1 VSPEVDICI
10 LCHNRQDVTAR
21 FLVHLAGHLEGVR
34 AKIWLLDN
42 NSTDGT
48 WTLLKWFKSNTRR
61 WWPWARYKG
70 LNVKICRSPE
80 NLGFA
85 GGNNFIAQNCR
96 AKYICFLNNDVF
108 PEDGWWLH
116 LLLFGMRTPKW
127 GAKGPISDNVM
138 GIQHKVWNEKFDWAR
153 AAGGAGQIHR
163 AQCLSGFCWLM
174 RRKVFEEIGEWDEQF
189 FNGDEDL
196 DLSIRLRRAGY
207 LLMVDRN
214 VFVQHE
220 CSQSMVPWCALR
232 GETVEGHFE
241 KTRMLLLEKYG
252 RQCEN
257 DIGFWEHIDRPRSEW
272 RAMGVLPN
280 GEYFSPP
287 GGRTDQ
293 VRAIAENALSAG
305 GQSGVLPARE
315 LYTPAPPKGDSAYDP
330 RIAESQLYPHDPE
343 GDWSYHVGTG
353 AGDSFVYAGVPEE
366 EDCPLESCAICGTA
380 C

>member
-1 VSPEVDICI
+1 MTPEVDICI

-21 FLVHLAGHLEGVR
+21 FLVHLAGHLKGVY

-42 NSTDGT
+42 DSSDGT

-70 LNVKICRSPE
+70 LEVEIIRSPE

-85 GGNNFIAQNCR
+85 GGNNFLARKGR
-96 AKYICFLNNDVF
+96 AEFICFLNNDAF
-108 PEDGWWLH
+108 PESPSWLYV
-116 LLLFGMRTPKW
+116 LLSGMGMPEW
-127 GAKGPISDNVM
+127 GATGPISDNVM
-138 GIQHKVWNEKFDWAR
+138 GIQHKVWNEKFNWHWR
-153 AAGGAGQIHR
+153 KIHR
-163 AQCLSGFCWLM
+163 AQCLSGFCWAM
-174 RRKVFEEIGEWDEQF
+174 RREVFEEIGEWDEQF

-232 GETVEGHFE
+232 GETVQGHFE

-280 GEYFSPP
+280 GEYFTPP
-287 GGRTDQ
+287 GRHSDQ
-293 VRAIAENALSAG
+293 VKAIARNALSAG
-305 GQSGVLPARE
+305 EPGGVLQARE
-315 LYTPAPPKGDSAYDP
+315 LYTPAPPKGSSAFDP
-330 RIAESQLYPHDPE
+330 AIAESQLYPRNPE
-343 GDWSYHVGTG
+343 GDWHYHTG
-353 AGDSFVYAGVPEE
+353 LAGDEGFAYSAVPEGDACPID
-366 EDCPLESCAICGTA
+366 DCATCAHLA
-380 C
+380 AR